1 MDEND
6 HDDDDN
12 EQWTPAALDALQ
24 TATRHLVET
33 LSQHNAALNESI
45 DNESSTFPDG
55 WFEAVAAAGLKY
67 AEAHF
72 ELTGTSGP
80 FALFHEF
87 EDEDEDD
94 DEEED
99 DMAAVT
105 DDGQIIS
112 VLQRSDYR
120 VVHEANVIA
129 AGRDELLG
137 ALCEESRRT
146 QAASRVES
154 LGTALYEF
162 AHVRGWH
169 SLTDMSGLDAIGSVI
184 RVIAQASESPSIVD
198 EFEEEPFI
206 VAGSSV
212 FTEENVYFDRD

>member
-1 MDEND
+1 VNEHD
-6 HDDDDN
+6 HGDDDKG
-12 EQWTPAALDALQ
+12 QWTPAALDALKA
-24 TATRHLVET
+24 ATRHLVET
-33 LSQHNAALNESI
+33 LSQHNAALTESI
-45 DNESSTFPDG
+45 DNESLAFPEG
-55 WFEAVAAAGLKY
+55 WFEAVASAGLKY

-87 EDEDEDD
+87 EDED

-99 DMAAVT
+99 DMDAVT

-120 VVHEANVIA
+120 VLHEANVIA

-137 ALCEESRRT
+137 ALSDESRRI
-146 QAASRVES
+146 QAESRVDS
-154 LGTALYEF
+154 LGIALYEF

-169 SLTDMSGLDAIGSVI
+169 SLTDMSGLEPIGSVI
-184 RVIAQASESPSIVD
+184 RVIAQAPESPSIVD

-206 VAGSSV
+206 VAGSSL